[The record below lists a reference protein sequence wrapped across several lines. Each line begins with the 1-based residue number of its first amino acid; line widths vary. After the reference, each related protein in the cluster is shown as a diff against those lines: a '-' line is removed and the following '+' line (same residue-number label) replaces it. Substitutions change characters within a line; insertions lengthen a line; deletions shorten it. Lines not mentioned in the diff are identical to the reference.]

1 MFSSI
6 ELLWGKNEE
15 PPYVLIVD
23 DDEAVCEVLATYLR
37 PKGYRIKVV
46 HTGRGALDTLK
57 AGPPPDVTILD
68 LRLQDISG
76 QEVQRFIHARHLET
90 EVIIITGFASLDS
103 ALEAIKFGAFDY
115 IVKPFKLGEI
125 EISVRN
131 ALERMLLKKQNRMLL
146 DKVREL
152 TLHLEKARPLAGG
165 PTIRFDEMASPASSA
180 RPPAV
185 RTSAT
190 GGYAEFAD
198 RKIKPVS

>member
-1 MFSSI
+1 MFSNI
-6 ELLWGKNEE
+6 EMLWGDTDE
-15 PPYVLIVD
+15 PPYILIVD

-37 PKGYRIKVV
+37 PKGYRIRVV
-46 HTGRGALDTLK
+46 HTGRGALEALK
-57 AGPPPDVTILD
+57 GPPPDITILD

-76 QEVQRFIHARHLET
+76 QEVQKHIHDRHIET

-131 ALERMLLKKQNRMLL
+131 ALERLLLRKQNRMLL
-146 DKVREL
+146 EKVREL
-152 TLHLEKARPLAGG
+152 TMRLEKAQAPAFG
-165 PTIRFDEMASPASSA
+165 PTIRFDELGPPVSA
-180 RPPAV
+180 RAAAPRLANV
-185 RTSAT
+185 

-198 RKIKPVS
+198 RKSKPVS

>member
-1 MFSSI
+1 MAANLDT
-6 ELLWGKNEE
+6 LLGTSDE

-46 HTGRGALDTLK
+46 HTGRGAIEALK
-57 AGPPPDVTILD
+57 AKPPEVTILD

-76 QEVQRFIHARHLET
+76 QEVQKYIHSHHLDT
-90 EVIIITGFASLDS
+90 EVIVITGFASLDT
-103 ALEAIKFGAFDY
+103 ALDAIKLGAFDY

-131 ALERMLLKKQNRMLL
+131 ALERLLLGKQNRALL

-152 TLHLEKARPLAGG
+152 TLRLEKSAPTPPG
-165 PTIRFDEMASPASSA
+165 PTIRFDEMGTSSSIRAVAPRSPAGF
-180 RPPAV
+180 
-185 RTSAT
+185 
-190 GGYAEFAD
+190 GGYAEVAD
-198 RKIKPVS
+198 LKIRRGP

>member
-6 ELLWGKNEE
+6 ELLWGNNQE
-15 PPYVLIVD
+15 PPYILIVD
-23 DDEAVCEVLATYLR
+23 DDEAVCEVLSTYLR

-46 HTGRGALDTLK
+46 HTGRGALEALK
-57 AGPPPDVTILD
+57 AGPAPEVTILD

-90 EVIIITGFASLDS
+90 EVIVITGFASLDS
-103 ALEAIKFGAFDY
+103 ALDAIKLGAFDY

-152 TLHLEKARPLAGG
+152 TLRLEKGRLPANS
-165 PTIRFDEMASPASSA
+165 PTIRFDELSTPASP
-180 RPPAV
+180 RPAAVKAVPA
-185 RTSAT
+185 

-198 RKIKPVS
+198 RKNKPAS